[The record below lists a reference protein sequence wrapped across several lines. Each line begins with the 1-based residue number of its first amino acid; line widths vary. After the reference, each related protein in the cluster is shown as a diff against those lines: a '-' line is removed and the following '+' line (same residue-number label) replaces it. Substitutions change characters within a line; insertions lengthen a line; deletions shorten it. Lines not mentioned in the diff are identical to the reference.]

1 MNEESAAPLLIR
13 SSPEALNYTGTPILF
28 FVLRFIKFVS
38 RDAKTSTR
46 DARATRIVVAALVAN
61 ADSQARKSGRQDL
74 NLRPVAAAT
83 ALHECIEI
91 VATASGFVIK
101 LSLYRFTTGYETFA
115 VNQDPGNAVLGCF
128 HLTGIVTMKTAG
140 KTFARAN
147 IAASIFLTSQN
158 ITVEHSDR
166 NISGRQDL
174 NLRPRGPKPRAL
186 PS

>member
-1 MNEESAAPLLIR
+1 LGFPS
-13 SSPEALNYTGTPILF
+13 F
-28 FVLRFIKFVS
+28 FVIYKIRFRETRALPRS
-38 RDAKTSTR
+38 LQRRLYQAPTR
-46 DARATRIVVAALVAN
+46 D
-61 ADSQARKSGRQDL
+61 ARKSGRQDL

-101 LSLYRFTTGYETFA
+101 FSLYRFTTGCETFA

-128 HLTGIVTMKTAG
+128 HLAGIVTMKAAG
-140 KTFARAN
+140 KTLARAN
-147 IAASIFLTSQN
+147 IAASSFLTSQN
-158 ITVEHSDR
+158 ITVEHSEG

>member
-1 MNEESAAPLLIR
+1 MLGCFHLTGIVTMKTAGKTFTRANIAA
-13 SSPEALNYTGTPILF
+13 SSFL
-28 FVLRFIKFVS
+28 
-38 RDAKTSTR
+38 TSQNITVEHSDR
-46 DARATRIVVAALVAN
+46 NI
-61 ADSQARKSGRQDL
+61 SGRQDL

-101 LSLYRFTTGYETFA
+101 FSLYRFTTGCETFA

-147 IAASIFLTSQN
+147 IAASSFLTSQN

-166 NISGRQDL
+166 DISGRQDL

>member
-1 MNEESAAPLLIR
+1 MTNER
-13 SSPEALNYTGTPILF
+13 
-28 FVLRFIKFVS
+28 RVS
-38 RDAKTSTR
+38 GARDAKTSTR
-46 DARATRIVVAALVAN
+46 DARATRIIVAALVAN

>member
-1 MNEESAAPLLIR
+1 MNEES
-13 SSPEALNYTGTPILF
+13 
-28 FVLRFIKFVS
+28 
-38 RDAKTSTR
+38 
-46 DARATRIVVAALVAN
+46 AALVAN

-101 LSLYRFTTGYETFA
+101 LSLYRLTMGYETFA

-147 IAASIFLTSQN
+147 IAASIFFDFAKHN
-158 ITVEHSDR
+158 
-166 NISGRQDL
+166 SGTQR
-174 NLRPRGPKPRAL
+174 
-186 PS
+186 

>member
-1 MNEESAAPLLIR
+1 MNEES
-13 SSPEALNYTGTPILF
+13 
-28 FVLRFIKFVS
+28 
-38 RDAKTSTR
+38 
-46 DARATRIVVAALVAN
+46 AALVAN

-91 VATASGFVIK
+91 VATASDFVIK

>member
-1 MNEESAAPLLIR
+1 MLGCFHL
-13 SSPEALNYTGTPILF
+13 TGIVTM
-28 FVLRFIKFVS
+28 
-38 RDAKTSTR
+38 KTAGKTF
-46 DARATRIVVAALVAN
+46 ARANIAASSFLT
-61 ADSQARKSGRQDL
+61 SQNTTVEHSDRDISGRQDL

-83 ALHECIEI
+83 ALHECTEI

-101 LSLYRFTTGYETFA
+101 FSLDRFTTGCETFA
-115 VNQDPGNAVLGCF
+115 VTQDPGNAVLGCF

-140 KTFARAN
+140 KTFARAY
-147 IAASIFLTSQN
+147 IAASSFLTSQN

-166 NISGRQDL
+166 DISGRQDL

>member
-1 MNEESAAPLLIR
+1 MRMTNERRVSGALLIR

-28 FVLRFIKFVS
+28 FVLRFIKFVF
-38 RDAKTSTR
+38 
-46 DARATRIVVAALVAN
+46 ARRENQHARRARYPDRCSGACSKRRLAGEKIGAT
-61 ADSQARKSGRQDL
+61 GFE
-74 NLRPVAAAT
+74 PAT
-83 ALHECIEI
+83 CRRGDR
-91 VATASGFVIK
+91 VRFVIK

-115 VNQDPGNAVLGCF
+115 VNQDPANAVLGCF
-128 HLTGIVTMKTAG
+128 HLTGIVTMKTTG

>member
-1 MNEESAAPLLIR
+1 MSHKNDERMTKGQIAPSAYSLLGTSSLVVIR
-13 SSPEALNYTGTPILF
+13 HFLSSF
-28 FVLRFIKFVS
+28 S
-38 RDAKTSTR
+38 RDAS
-46 DARATRIVVAALVAN
+46 ATRIVVAALVAN

-74 NLRPVAAAT
+74 NLRPVAA
-83 ALHECIEI
+83 
-91 VATASGFVIK
+91 ATASGFVIK

-158 ITVEHSDR
+158 ITVEYSDR